1 MSQTNKNLSIDK
13 CIFAL
18 ASGDNEALD
27 ILYEL
32 IKDDIYA
39 FALSKVKSKMDAEDI
54 MQDTFLRIYENSKL
68 YQSSGK
74 PMSWI
79 FTIEINIINRFYQIK
94 SRSEL
99 IDEEVSLDNISSNT
113 NESELMIKNDYLNRL
128 LNKLDIE
135 EREII
140 SLHIVSDL
148 RFREISKILNK
159 PLSTVLNKYNRAIK
173 KIKKIAKEE
182 K

>member
-1 MSQTNKNLSIDK
+1 MGLNFSI
-13 CIFAL
+13 
-18 ASGDNEALD
+18 E
-27 ILYEL
+27 
-32 IKDDIYA
+32 
-39 FALSKVKSKMDAEDI
+39 
-54 MQDTFLRIYENSKL
+54 T
-68 YQSSGK
+68 
-74 PMSWI
+74 
-79 FTIEINIINRFYQIK
+79 NIINRFYQIK

-99 IDEEVSLDNISSNT
+99 IDDEVSLDNISKNT
-113 NESELMIKNDYLNRL
+113 DESELMIKNDYLNRL
-128 LNKLDIE
+128 LNNLDIE

-148 RFREISKILNK
+148 KFREISKILNK